1 VTEADLGKL
10 RFEPE
15 KARGF
20 IGTRFYR
27 KVGCNRCS
35 GTGYKGRVGVF
46 QFLVMNDELEQLTA
60 KGATRDEI
68 ETAAARGGM
77 RSIWDDGLDK
87 VMQGMT
93 TVEELAR
100 VVA

>member
-1 VTEADLGKL
+1 MTEADLGKL

-20 IGTRFYR
+20 IGTRFYS
-27 KVGCNRCS
+27 KVGCVRCS
-35 GTGYKGRVGVF
+35 QTGYKGRVGVF
-46 QFLVMNDELEQLTA
+46 QLLTMNDELEQLTA

-68 ETAAARGGM
+68 EAAAMRGGM

-87 VMQGMT
+87 VMSGMT